1 MMPPTRIVCILDDGG
16 RTIHQLAELLD
27 RNDSCIFQEQ
37 DVDRFINMVAEID
50 PDLIV
55 VPDASPLVEEN
66 LLSMLRLLTDN
77 IIAVA
82 IYGGGESVAGAL
94 LEDADLCVPRDMPE
108 RELLARLHAI
118 ERRCLP
124 LTAFTA

>member
-1 MMPPTRIVCILDDGG
+1 MPSTRIVCILDDGG

-27 RNDSCIFQEQ
+27 RHDYCIFQEE
-37 DVDRFINMVAEID
+37 DVDNFINMVADID

-55 VPDASPLVEEN
+55 VPDAPALVEEN

-82 IYGGGESVAGAL
+82 VNGDGQSVADAL
-94 LEDADLCVPRDMPE
+94 LEGADLCVTRDMPE